1 MCSRPR
7 LAGRASALVA
17 FALGLAACAPPRI
30 DGEAGAPASPSSLWP
45 VPAPVQTPPPPA
57 KMPVA
62 TAITAALASDAS
74 AAGSVRT
81 LGLPDVIDLVLRNNP
96 ATRESWALA
105 QSAAAAY
112 GSARGALLPTVALD
126 VNATRSGGGAFNTF
140 GGTGGGG
147 GQTGSVAVGTT
158 ARTQLSQTFS
168 LSYLLLDLGG
178 RSGTIEAARQR
189 AIAANLTH
197 NSTVLDAV
205 LQVESMLFSYLAAR
219 ALRDEQIVSVSE
231 AQNDLTA
238 ASERERLG
246 VATIQD
252 VLQTRTALAQAR
264 VQLATF
270 EGNLQ
275 AARGNLA
282 FAMGLP
288 ANARF
293 EIPAITAS
301 DSVAD
306 VLASVDTLINRATTQ
321 RPELAEARAQASAL
335 GAEVR
340 VARSAALPTLSLRTS
355 NGISTTYAATNTVVH
370 PFSIGLAFSVPIFN
384 GFSSQYDILAARG
397 QYEAGQARVV
407 TLQQQISVQVFTS
420 YFQLRASTERVRRST
435 ELLATAEQSATVA
448 LARYREGVGT
458 IIDVLLGR
466 SALATARA
474 ESVQSRWEWRLALAQ
489 LAHDAGML
497 DLRGR
502 PNLPLGPR

>member
-1 MCSRPR
+1 M
-7 LAGRASALVA
+7 
-17 FALGLAACAPPRI
+17 
-30 DGEAGAPASPSSLWP
+30 PA
-45 VPAPVQTPPPPA
+45 
-57 KMPVA
+57 A

-74 AAGSVRT
+74 ATGSVRY

-105 QSAAAAY
+105 QSAASAY

-140 GGTGGGG
+140 GGTSGG
-147 GQTGSVAVGTT
+147 GQTGSIAGGTSG
-158 ARTQLSQTFS
+158 RTQLSQTFS

-197 NSTVLDAV
+197 NATVLDAV
-205 LQVESMLFSYLAAR
+205 LQVESMLFNYLSAR

-231 AQNDLTA
+231 AQNDLSA
-238 ASERERLG
+238 ATERQRLG

-252 VLQTRTALAQAR
+252 VLQTRTQLAQAR
-264 VQLATF
+264 VQLATY

-293 EIPAITAS
+293 EVPAITAS

-306 VLASVDTLINRATTQ
+306 VLASVDTLINRSVTQ
-321 RPELAEARAQASAL
+321 RPELAEARAQAAAL
-335 GAEVR
+335 AAQVR
-340 VARSAALPTLSLRTS
+340 VARSAALPTLSLRTTS
-355 NGISTTYAATNTVVH
+355 GISSTYAANNTSVR
-370 PFSIGLAFSVPIFN
+370 PYSIGLGFSVPIFN
-384 GFSSQYDILAARG
+384 GFSAQYDILAARG

-420 YFQLRASTERVRRST
+420 YFQLRASTERVRNST
-435 ELLATAEQSATVA
+435 DLLASAEESATVA

-502 PNLPLGPR
+502 PNLPLGAPSSGPR